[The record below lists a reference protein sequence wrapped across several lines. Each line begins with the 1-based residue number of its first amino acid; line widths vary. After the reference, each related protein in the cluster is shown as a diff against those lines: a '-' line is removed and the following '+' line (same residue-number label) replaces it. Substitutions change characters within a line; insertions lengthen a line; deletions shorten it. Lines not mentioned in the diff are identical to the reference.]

1 MILLKVKMFG
11 GQIMIKIIGCIV
23 IIGAS
28 TMAGFIYSERL
39 KYRVF
44 QLNEIERAI
53 YQLQNE
59 ITYVHALLP
68 DAFKSIANK
77 SKEPINELFNK
88 TSELLSGNEYENVYA
103 AMKSAVNTIKNK
115 LYLNTDDINVVL
127 DLSKTLGES
136 DIQGQNSMFILTIAN
151 LKKQIKI
158 SEEYMNKNIKMY
170 RYLGFS
176 FGAMLVIA
184 LI

>member
-1 MILLKVKMFG
+1 
-11 GQIMIKIIGCIV
+11 MIKIIGCVVIV
-23 IIGAS
+23 LAS
-28 TMAGFIYSERL
+28 TLAGFIYSERL
-39 KYRVF
+39 KYRVI
-44 QLNEIERAI
+44 QLNEIQRAM

-68 DAFKSIANK
+68 DAFKSIAEK
-77 SKEPINELFNK
+77 SKEPIKELFNK
-88 TSELLSGNEYENVYA
+88 TSELLSNNEYENVYE
-103 AMKSAVNTIKNK
+103 AMKASVNLTKDK
-115 LYLNTDDINVVL
+115 LYLNSDDINVIL

-136 DIQGQNSMFILTIAN
+136 DIQGQNSMFSLTTSN

-158 SEEYMNKNIKMY
+158 SEEFMNKNIKMY

-176 FGAMLVIA
+176 FGAVIVIV

>member
-1 MILLKVKMFG
+1 
-11 GQIMIKIIGCIV
+11 MIKIVGCVV
-23 IIGAS
+23 ILVAS
-28 TMAGFIYSERL
+28 TIAGFIYSERL
-39 KYRVF
+39 RYRVF
-44 QLNEIERAI
+44 QLNEIQRAV

-68 DAFKSIANK
+68 DAFKSIAGK

-88 TSELLSGNEYENVYA
+88 TSELLTNNEYENVYE
-103 AMKSAVNTIKNK
+103 AMNSAINLTKEK
-115 LYLNTDDINVVL
+115 LYINSDDINVIL

-136 DIQGQNSMFILTIAN
+136 DIQGQNSMFSLTIAN
-151 LKKQIKI
+151 LKKQITI

-170 RYLGFS
+170 RCLGFS
-176 FGAMLVIA
+176 FGAFLVIV

>member
-1 MILLKVKMFG
+1 
-11 GQIMIKIIGCIV
+11 MIKIIGCVV
-23 IIGAS
+23 ILGAS
-28 TMAGFIYSERL
+28 TLIGIVYSQRL

-44 QLNEIERAI
+44 QLTEVQRAV

-59 ITYVHALLP
+59 ITYVHTLLP
-68 DAFKSIANK
+68 DAFKSIAHK
-77 SKEPINELFNK
+77 SKEPIKELFNK
-88 TSELLSGNEYENVYA
+88 TSELLSDNDYENVYE
-103 AMKSAVNTIKNK
+103 AVNSAMDTVKSR
-115 LYLNTDDINVVL
+115 LYLNSDDINVIL

-136 DIQGQNSMFILTIAN
+136 DIEGQNSIFELTIGN

-158 SEEYMNKNIKMY
+158 SEDFMNKNSKMY

-176 FGAMLVIA
+176 FGAMLALA

>member
-1 MILLKVKMFG
+1 MILQRRRIYG
-11 GQIMIKIIGCIV
+11 GHAMIKMIGCAV
-23 IIGAS
+23 ILGAS

-44 QLNEIERAI
+44 QLNEVQRAI

-68 DAFKSIANK
+68 DAFKSVAHK
-77 SKEPINELFNK
+77 SKEPIKGFFNK
-88 TSELLSGNEYENVYA
+88 TSELLLNNECENVYE
-103 AMKSAVNTIKNK
+103 AMSSAMNLVKSR
-115 LYLNTDDINVVL
+115 LYLNSDDINVIL

-136 DIQGQNSMFILTIAN
+136 DIDGQNSMFTLTIAN
-151 LKKQIKI
+151 LKKQIKV
-158 SEEYMNKNIKMY
+158 SEEYMHKNIKMY

-176 FGAMLVIA
+176 FGATLVIT

>member
-1 MILLKVKMFG
+1 
-11 GQIMIKIIGCIV
+11 MIKIIGCVV
-23 IIGAS
+23 ILGAS

-44 QLNEIERAI
+44 QLNEIQRAI

-88 TSELLSGNEYENVYA
+88 TSEFLSDNEYENVYQ
-103 AMKSAVNTIKNK
+103 AMNSAVDSIKNK
-115 LYLNTDDINVVL
+115 LYLSTDDINVIL
-127 DLSKTLGES
+127 DLAKTLGES
-136 DIQGQNSMFILTIAN
+136 DIQGQNSMFTLTLDN

-158 SEEYMNKNIKMY
+158 SEEFMHKNIKMY

>member
-1 MILLKVKMFG
+1 
-11 GQIMIKIIGCIV
+11 MIKIIGCALIL
-23 IIGAS
+23 GAS
-28 TMAGFIYSERL
+28 TLAGFIYSERL

-44 QLNEIERAI
+44 QLNEVQRAV

-59 ITYVHALLP
+59 ITYVHTLLP
-68 DAFKSIANK
+68 DAFKSIAHK
-77 SKEPINELFNK
+77 SKEPIKELFNK
-88 TSELLSGNEYENVYA
+88 TSELLSDNDYENVYE
-103 AMKSAVNTIKNK
+103 AVNSALSTIKSR
-115 LYLNTDDINVVL
+115 LYLNYDDINVIL

-136 DIQGQNSMFILTIAN
+136 DIEGQNSIFILTIAN
-151 LKKQIKI
+151 LKKQIKT
-158 SEEYMNKNIKMY
+158 SEEFMNKNLKMY

>member
-1 MILLKVKMFG
+1 MYG
-11 GQIMIKIIGCIV
+11 GHNMIKIIGCI
-23 IIGAS
+23 IILGAS

-44 QLNEIERAI
+44 QLNEIERAV

-59 ITYVHALLP
+59 ITYVHVLLP
-68 DAFKSIANK
+68 DAFKSIAAK
-77 SKEPINELFNK
+77 SKEPIKELFNK
-88 TSELLSGNEYENVYA
+88 TGELLSENEYENVYE
-103 AMKSAVNTIKNK
+103 AMKASVNLMKSK
-115 LYLNTDDINVVL
+115 LYLNEGDINVIL

-136 DIQGQNSMFILTIAN
+136 DIQGQNSIFSLTISN
-151 LKKQIKI
+151 IKKQIKT
-158 SEEYMNKNIKMY
+158 SEEFMNKNIKMY

>member
-1 MILLKVKMFG
+1 
-11 GQIMIKIIGCIV
+11 MIKIIACAV
-23 IIGAS
+23 ILGAS
-28 TMAGFIYSERL
+28 TIAGFIYSERL

-44 QLNEIERAI
+44 QLNEVQRAI

-68 DAFKSIANK
+68 DAFKSVAQK
-77 SKEPINELFNK
+77 SKEPIRELFNK
-88 TSELLSGNEYENVYA
+88 TSELLSDNNYENVYEA
-103 AMKSAVNTIKNK
+103 INSAMNLIKCR
-115 LYLNTDDINVVL
+115 LYLSSDDINVIL

-136 DIQGQNSMFILTIAN
+136 DIEGQISIFSLTLLN

-158 SEEYMNKNIKMY
+158 SEEFMNKNIRMY

-176 FGAMLVIA
+176 FGAMIVIA

>member
-1 MILLKVKMFG
+1 
-11 GQIMIKIIGCIV
+11 MIKTIACAV
-23 IIGAS
+23 ILGAS
-28 TMAGFIYSERL
+28 TIAGFIYSERL

-44 QLNEIERAI
+44 QLNELQRAI

-68 DAFKSIANK
+68 DAFKSVAIK
-77 SKEPINELFNK
+77 SKEPIGELFNK
-88 TSELLSGNEYENVYA
+88 ASELLSDNNYENVYEVMSS
-103 AMKSAVNTIKNK
+103 AMNLVKSK
-115 LYLNTDDINVVL
+115 LYLNSDDLNVIL

-136 DIQGQNSMFILTIAN
+136 DIEGQMSIFSLTIAN
-151 LKKQIKI
+151 IKKQIKI
-158 SEEYMNKNIKMY
+158 SEEFMNKNIRMY

-176 FGAMLVIA
+176 FGAVIVIV

>member
-1 MILLKVKMFG
+1 MCG
-11 GQIMIKIIGCIV
+11 GHNMIKIIGCIV
-23 IIGAS
+23 ILCAS

-44 QLNEIERAI
+44 QLNEMERAI

-68 DAFKSIANK
+68 DAFKSIASK
-77 SKEPINELFNK
+77 SKDPINEFFNK
-88 TSELLSGNEYENVYA
+88 TSELLCENEYENVYQ
-103 AMKSAVNTIKNK
+103 AMYSAVELTRSK
-115 LYLNTDDINVVL
+115 LYLNSEDINVIL

-136 DIQGQNSMFILTIAN
+136 DIQGQNSMFTLTIAN
-151 LKKQIKI
+151 LKKQIKVA
-158 SEEYMNKNIKMY
+158 EEFMNKNIKMY